1 MKSITLIC
9 KNEIH
14 KETSMRRLKRIII
27 PEDLLIDLLSCRLL
41 NNKYVNIPVGSSL
54 PEDVKIL
61 SIDKDLA
68 RNALSII
75 VEHSSFDEVASGS
88 EIPLYGGFDIQCQT
102 FKVSDLVEVDRSKW
116 CNKLMRWLV

>member
-1 MKSITLIC
+1 
-9 KNEIH
+9 
-14 KETSMRRLKRIII
+14 MRRLKRIII
-27 PEDLLIDLLSCRLL
+27 AEDLLIDLLCCRLL

-75 VEHSSFDEVASGS
+75 IEHNSFDEVKDGR
-88 EIPLYGGFDIQCQT
+88 EIPLLNGYDIEFKT
-102 FKVSDLVEVDRSKW
+102 FRVSDLVEVGRKKW
-116 CNKLMRWLV
+116 YNKLMGWLV